1 MIVAPNKKID
11 NRTEQEKKTEER
23 NKQQA
28 KRMFQIVAT
37 QVNAYNNITSM
48 YGKAQQNITNIN
60 NMFVD
65 GDGVALA
72 TSTVALNIGVQAV
85 KVAIQVWQEWNE
97 YNKKM
102 IEYSETLRR
111 LGVGN
116 MDNRR
121 DMSTSWFS
129 SEITG
134 ESATVRRRW

>member
-1 MIVAPNKKID
+1 VIVAPNKKVD

-48 YGKAQQNITNIN
+48 YGKAQQNLTNIN

-129 SEITG
+129 SQITG

>member
-1 MIVAPNKKID
+1 MIVAPNKKVD

-48 YGKAQQNITNIN
+48 YGKAQQNLTNIN

-129 SEITG
+129 SQITG

>member
-1 MIVAPNKKID
+1 VIVAPNKKVD

-48 YGKAQQNITNIN
+48 YGKAQQNLTNIN

-129 SEITG
+129 SQVTG